1 MNPHYSSTRPFG
13 DANQDIIVVI
23 AYRNDLNI
31 AWAMEY
37 ILACKKHN
45 KYRRVLD
52 LSHHNVCNETSPLVS
67 LWNFL
72 TKRKLVLPKY
82 FSTWNAS
89 HQLPI
94 TISPRTTF
102 TVLMKSFLESLKI
115 MFRMTPDLNTEQTPE
130 ALVRSVHSSI
140 ANKLSTVNY
149 IPFLHPLAIFYRVL
163 AFSRAE
169 HETQQILNQYESPL
183 LIVPNGRFPVSAGA
197 VYAAAQRK
205 VMVKYLERGG
215 SPGMLNVFDQSPHS
229 MIERRESLE
238 RIWSSAT
245 STFPDLAKAISR
257 VYLDLRLAV
266 DPHSG
271 IQWNRRRNFSQSELI
286 DKFSQGRSLIV
297 FFTSTELEFAVFQE
311 PSHPRYHPNQST
323 ALQSLLEVIDSSR
336 FAVVVRRH
344 PQKKFSLFDRERQL
358 WRTLRKENDLLWF
371 GPRSTIDSY
380 MLAKR
385 AQFVFHFNSGIGA
398 ELIELGHEGVI
409 SLGPSPWLD
418 PNSLASCGSSE
429 QIEDRLRSNKKIDLR
444 EQVWKWG
451 YFQVM
456 AGTMFAEVEWR
467 SGRMVLPADFQSLKD
482 Q

>member
-1 MNPHYSSTRPFG
+1 
-13 DANQDIIVVI
+13 
-23 AYRNDLNI
+23 
-31 AWAMEY
+31 
-37 ILACKKHN
+37 
-45 KYRRVLD
+45 
-52 LSHHNVCNETSPLVS
+52 
-67 LWNFL
+67 
-72 TKRKLVLPKY
+72 
-82 FSTWNAS
+82 
-89 HQLPI
+89 
-94 TISPRTTF
+94 
-102 TVLMKSFLESLKI
+102 
-115 MFRMTPDLNTEQTPE
+115 MFRITPDLHTEQTPE
-130 ALVRSVHSSI
+130 ALLRSVHSSI

-169 HETQQILNQYESPL
+169 HETQQILNENESPL

-197 VYAAAQRK
+197 AYAAAQRN

-229 MIERRESLE
+229 MIERRDSLE
-238 RIWSSAT
+238 RIWSSAA
-245 STFPDLAKAISR
+245 SVFPDLAKAISK

-286 DKFSQGRSLIV
+286 DTFTQERSLIV

-311 PSHPRYHPNQST
+311 PLHPRYHQSQFA

-344 PQKKFSLFDRERQL
+344 PQKRFSLLDRERQL
-358 WRTLRKENDLLWF
+358 WRTIRKENDLLWF
-371 GPRSTIDSY
+371 GPRSKIDSY
-380 MLAKR
+380 MLAER

-398 ELIELGHEGVI
+398 ELIELGHKGVI

-418 PNSLASCGSSE
+418 PNSPASCGSSK
-429 QIEDRLRSNKKIDLR
+429 QIEDRLRSNESTDLR

-456 AGTMFAEVEWR
+456 AGTVFAEVEWR
-467 SGRMVLPADFQSLKD
+467 SGRMVLPADRQSLID
-482 Q
+482 R